1 MRGYA
6 CLMSSNAW
14 GISSLVIALDGAWGG
29 SLELSLS
36 FGGRRHLVAS
46 TRALIVGVCEE
57 QLEPADCAQVAM
69 VAQEL
74 LENLAKY
81 SDGAR
86 ARLSFALSVDAQR
99 AEARIATSNAAT
111 PAHLARAEQLLRRM
125 IEAPDPSDSYQQ
137 LVAACGERE
146 GSGLG
151 LARIRAEAGM
161 ELAFSISRQVL
172 EIVVTGAVQPKRSG
186 A

>member
-1 MRGYA
+1 
-6 CLMSSNAW
+6 
-14 GISSLVIALDGAWGG
+14 
-29 SLELSLS
+29 
-36 FGGRRHLVAS
+36 
-46 TRALIVGVCEE
+46 
-57 QLEPADCAQVAM
+57 M

-86 ARLSFALSVDAQR
+86 SRLSFALSADEGQAQ
-99 AEARIATSNAAT
+99 ARIVTSNAAT

-125 IEAPDPSDSYQQ
+125 IDAPDPIESYQQ

-161 ELAFSISRQVL
+161 ELAFSVSQRVL
-172 EIVVTGAVQPKRSG
+172 EIVVTGAVQSKRS
-186 A
+186 AT